1 MLIAVWRST
10 FSGESMGPTAA
21 ALAASM
27 AVTAP
32 AASAMV
38 SSLSCNCHS

>member
-1 MLIAVWRST
+1 MVVAVRQRT

-32 AASAMV
+32 AARAMV
-38 SSLSCNCHS
+38 SSLSCNCQA